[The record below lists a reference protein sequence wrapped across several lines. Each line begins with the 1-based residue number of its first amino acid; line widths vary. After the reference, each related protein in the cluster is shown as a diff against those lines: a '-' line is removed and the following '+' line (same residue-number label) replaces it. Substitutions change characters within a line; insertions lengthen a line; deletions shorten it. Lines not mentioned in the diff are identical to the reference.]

1 MRQFVALAVVT
12 VVAGFASAD
21 GLIPPPKGKK
31 FVSVSY
37 DVSVSKDVKG
47 YVFVIATISGSGRP
61 GSQTTTYGK
70 VELDEKK
77 AAVMPAPTGRF
88 GHTALMAV
96 PEDAAKEYKTEKE
109 LFDALKEKKVKG
121 VQTLNLSS
129 QGTVDEKVK
138 ENKVTWTYTVTG
150 VDDKGMKTTV
160 SGDGYEEPK
169 KPGEKKPLAFAEP
182 GYLIGGVALALSVTL
197 GGLWLVRRK
206 R

>member
-1 MRQFVALAVVT
+1 MRQFVALAVLAAV
-12 VVAGFASAD
+12 ASAD

-37 DVSVSKDVKG
+37 EVLASKDVKG
-47 YVFVIATISGSGRP
+47 YVFVIATTSGGRP

-77 AAVMPAPTGRF
+77 AAAMPIPTGRF
-88 GHTALMAV
+88 GYTALMAV
-96 PEDAAKEYKTEKE
+96 PEEAAKEYKTDKD

-121 VQTLNLSS
+121 VQTLNLST

-150 VDDKGMKTTV
+150 VDDKGVKTTV
-160 SGDGYEEPK
+160 SGEGYEEPK
-169 KPGEKKPLAFAEP
+169 KRGEKKPLAFAEP
-182 GYLIGGVALALSVTL
+182 GYLIGGLAAAVGVTA
-197 GGLWLVRRK
+197 GGLWLVRRRK
-206 R
+206 AA